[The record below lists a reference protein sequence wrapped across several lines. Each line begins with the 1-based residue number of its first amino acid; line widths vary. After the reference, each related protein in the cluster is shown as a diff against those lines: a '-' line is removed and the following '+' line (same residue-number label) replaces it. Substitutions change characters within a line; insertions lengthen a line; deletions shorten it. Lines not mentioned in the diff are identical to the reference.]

1 MSNVQRQ
8 EQQKNIKAF
17 QKMLPKLKALRGKY
31 FLVRRGKIVN
41 YYDSFNDAYSTGA
54 AVYDD
59 KKFSVCLLKGP
70 KARTKKES
78 ATKGPVTV
86 DPESVASLVAAG
98 TPGVA
103 SLAVAGT
110 PGVASLVAAAHW
122 PKKTDVPGYDSNFP
136 DQSPTHFEEAAKALR
151 IKPFYKGP
159 DARRFDCLMA
169 ELVPTT
175 IYSGNPSK
183 ARSGLFN
190 GYRLTS
196 PWCS

>member
-1 MSNVQRQ
+1 MSKVQKQ
-8 EQQKNIKAF
+8 AQAKDIKAF

-41 YYDSFNDAYSTGA
+41 YYDSFHDAYSTGA
-54 AVYDD
+54 AVYAD

-70 KARTKKES
+70 KARAKKGA
-78 ATKGPVTV
+78 ATKGPVSA
-86 DPESVASLVAAG
+86 DPQSVASLAAD
-98 TPGVA
+98 
-103 SLAVAGT
+103 T
-110 PGVASLVAAAHW
+110 PGVASLVAAGTQSVATVAPAHW
-122 PKKTDVPGYDSNFP
+122 PKKTDVPGYDPDFP
-136 DQSPTHFEEAAKALR
+136 DQSPTHFEEAAKALL

-159 DARRFDCLMA
+159 GARRFECLMA

-175 IYSGNPSK
+175 IYSGNTSK